1 MAYPPGSG
9 IGGGSGGTT
18 DHTALTNRDAED
30 QHPAES
36 ISVDV
41 TNFNRNLG
49 PEDDTVQKALDKLD
63 ELVGGEGLFLG
74 WYETSADLSAAHPS
88 GVTGNYAFIYETD
101 SIWAWETDAWANTY
115 RKSNNLEP
123 LNPTKNCLTA
133 WNDNDGTY
141 LRNADQNAYV
151 PNGLFVRTPHSSGN
165 NKYKVKA
172 YGDLST
178 ESYAGL
184 VDITGYLGAY
194 YQNYPGVGLVCN
206 MIESVNTSRFGAG
219 LLISGH
225 QYSYGYYNTTTLSP
239 YIALA
244 IKPSGGSTILEPLK
258 IGADGIVTCNPG
270 ISATSMNITSGTYNV
285 GGVPHN
291 HDVTYLKLTGGTLS
305 GTLDLDTHRI
315 SNVAD
320 PIDGKDAVNL
330 DTVSG
335 IIVGM
340 KWQDPVESI
349 ENTPPETPTTSYRY
363 LVGTSPTGA
372 YTDHENDVAT
382 WNGTEWTFET
392 PEQGWCVSNKDD
404 NYSYNFN
411 GTFWAQLPGATSH
424 SALQNLGTDDHTQYV
439 HTSSARTISA
449 RHTFSNAVPFIVSN
463 SGLVSNL
470 NANYLDGSTKADFAA
485 VLHSHGLVDLSDVQ
499 IVDLTDGQILSYDST
514 SGKFVNIENTSSFS
528 IDPDHQFASTTDR
541 DLYFETTHPEE
552 LVNGIFIAV
561 GSEFQQY
568 NGEIDPYDNTNW
580 VSRTAVIR
588 GPAGTDG
595 VNGSDGAQ
603 GPQGPQGEQGPAGE
617 DGLQGPPGSPGT
629 SVNMR
634 GSVATTGDL
643 PTSGNTE
650 NDGYYCE
657 SDGDCYVWTGTEWVN
672 VGPIV
677 GPQGLQGPRGLQGIQ
692 GIQGPIG
699 LTGPQ
704 GEIGPIGPVG
714 PVGPRGPSGYDNPY
728 YQEAIEGI
736 MDEPPAVY
744 DHGDRFIVSDTPS
757 GDWIGHNNQIATWID
772 TDQWYYDTPDVG
784 WAVYDLD
791 QSVHRAWNGTTWV
804 RWESTSGVWGS
815 ISGTLANQTD
825 LYNVLIGKSST
836 SHTHGLNDLSNVN
849 LTSLAVGDILYYNGT
864 NFVNLSSGTSGEYL
878 KSNGVAAPSWADPL
892 GALDV
897 LTYKGAIDCSG
908 NPNYPAADTGDTY
921 KISVDG
927 KIGGASGPS
936 VQVGDMIICITTTG
950 SGDHATVGD
959 KWNVIGRSTEGTLI
973 GPSSSVNNN
982 FAAWD
987 GTNGSTLKDSGFNS
1001 TSFATSVHTHSNI
1014 EFINL
1019 SDTPGSYGLENVG
1032 KFVRVNAVHDGL
1044 EFASVPLDYMFK
1056 ASPSDSTPGYLR
1068 GKLIEGDNI
1077 TITLNADSG
1086 SGETITIA
1094 ASGDAFPDQSGNAG
1108 KYLSTDGTDVSWTAV
1123 DALPSQDGN
1132 AGKFLTTDGTDASWM
1147 ELPSTTFASGDAVV
1161 TLPKNPSA
1169 GQVYQYVGTGVAWT
1183 INANTGQTIRS
1194 LGDTG
1199 NQLTSG
1205 HNYASVALIC
1215 IGTDVWSIY
1224 SSYGTVN
1231 LVTV

>member
-9 IGGGSGGTT
+9 IGGGGGSGTT
-18 DHTALTNRDAED
+18 DHAALTNRDAED

-74 WYETSADLSAAHPS
+74 WYETSTDLSTAHPT
-88 GVTGNYAFIYETD
+88 GIIGNYAFIYETD

-115 RKSNNLEP
+115 RKSNDLEP
-123 LNPTKNCLTA
+123 LNPTRNCLTA

-165 NKYKVKA
+165 NRYKVKA

-184 VDITGYLGAY
+184 IDITGYLGAY
-194 YQNYPGVGLVCN
+194 YQNYPGIGLVCN
-206 MIESVNTSRFGAG
+206 MIESVNSARFGAG

-225 QYSYGYYNTTTLSP
+225 QYSYGIYNTTTLSP

-244 IKPSGGSTILEPLK
+244 IKPAGGSVSEPLK
-258 IGADGIVTCNPG
+258 IGPDGIVRCNPG
-270 ISATSMNITSGTYNV
+270 ISATSMNITEGTYNIN
-285 GGVPHN
+285 GTPHA
-291 HDVTYLKLTGGTLS
+291 HDDAYLKLSGGTLT
-305 GTLDLDTHRI
+305 GDIDLDNNRI

-320 PIDGKDAVNL
+320 PIHGKDAVNL

-340 KWQDPVESI
+340 KWQDPI
-349 ENTPPETPTTSYRY
+349 EDIVNDPPDSPSEGDRY
-363 LVGTSPTGA
+363 LVGTTPTGA
-372 YTDHENDVAT
+372 FIDHDNEVAT
-382 WNGTEWTFET
+382 WNGSNWDYEI
-392 PEQGWCVSNKDD
+392 PEQGWCVSNKTD
-404 NYSYNFN
+404 NYAYNFN

-424 SALQNLGTDDHTQYV
+424 SALQNLGVDDHSQYV
-439 HTSSARTISA
+439 HSSNARTISA
-449 RHTFSNAVPFIVSN
+449 RHTFSNAIPFTVTSDTM
-463 SGLVSNL
+463 VSNL
-470 NANYLDGSTKADFAA
+470 NAQYLGGAVRADFAE
-485 VLHSHGLVDLSDVQ
+485 VLHEHGIADLSDFQ
-499 IVDLTDGQILSYDST
+499 IIDLQDGQILKYDVGT
-514 SGKFVNIENTSSFS
+514 GKFVNVEDTGAFS
-528 IDPDHQFASTTDR
+528 LDPNHQFVDATARDVYFGTTN
-541 DLYFETTHPEE
+541 PEE
-552 LVNGIFIAV
+552 LENGLFIAV
-561 GSEFQQY
+561 GEEFQQY

-588 GPAGTDG
+588 GPAGANG
-595 VNGSDGAQ
+595 VNGTDGAQ
-603 GPQGPQGEQGPAGE
+603 GPQGPQGLQGPAGE

-629 SVNMR
+629 SINMQ

-772 TDQWYYDTPDVG
+772 TNQWYYDTPDVG

-825 LYNVLIGKSST
+825 LYNALVGKSST

-878 KSNGVAAPSWADPL
+878 KSNGVSAPSWADPL

-897 LTYKGAIDCSG
+897 LTYRGAIDCSG

-936 VQVGDMIICITTTG
+936 VQVGDMIICITTTV
-950 SGDHATVGD
+950 SGDHATVGN

-973 GPSSSVNNN
+973 GPSSSVNSN

-987 GTNGSTLKDSGFNS
+987 GTNGSTLKDSGFDS
-1001 TSFATSVHTHSNI
+1001 TSFATSVHTHNNI

-1019 SDTPGSYGLENVG
+1019 SDTPDSYGLENVG

-1056 ASPSDSTPGYLR
+1056 ASPSDGTPGYLR

-1077 TITLNADSG
+1077 TITLNPDIG

-1094 ASGDAFPDQSGNAG
+1094 ASGDAFPDQSGNVG
-1108 KYLSTDGTDVSWTAV
+1108 KFLTTDGSDVSWATV
-1123 DALPSQDGN
+1123 DALPSQTGN
-1132 AGKFLTTDGTDASWM
+1132 AGKFLTTDGTDASWS

-1161 TLPKNPSA
+1161 TLPENPSA
-1169 GQVYQYVGTGVAWT
+1169 GQVYQYVGTGTAWT
-1183 INANTGQTIRS
+1183 INANTGQTIRNLS
-1194 LGDTG
+1194 DTG
-1199 NQLTSG
+1199 NRLTSG

-1215 IGTDVWSIY
+1215 IGTDEWSIY